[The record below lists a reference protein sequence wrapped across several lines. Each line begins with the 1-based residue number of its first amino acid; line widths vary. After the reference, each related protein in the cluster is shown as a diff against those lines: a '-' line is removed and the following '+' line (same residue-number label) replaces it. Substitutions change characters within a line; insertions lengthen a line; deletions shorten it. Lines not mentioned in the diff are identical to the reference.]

1 MTVSRWTMPNWSVGT
16 PLRGAE
22 AFHDPSCSA
31 AKQMKAAFGFF
42 FGSGMINVS
51 TTHPPM
57 LMRLRGG
64 AMTAT
69 KGGIAGDALTEAL
82 VGFAARG
89 GGRGDDA
96 LCISEHH
103 SVIRPMSSDTDDDG
117 WEASNVAHDRLVVD
131 PPVQVEIATWTHA
144 GQLDYWVKT
153 GSGNGGSG
161 SDGFRVRTASSGG
174 SGLVIYVLW
183 AAQRHNCWG

>member
-1 MTVSRWTMPNWSVGT
+1 MD
-16 PLRGAE
+16 L
-22 AFHDPSCSA
+22 DPS
-31 AKQMKAAFGFF
+31 
-42 FGSGMINVS
+42 
-51 TTHPPM
+51 HY
-57 LMRLRGG
+57 
-64 AMTAT
+64 
-69 KGGIAGDALTEAL
+69 
-82 VGFAARG
+82 
-89 GGRGDDA
+89 
-96 LCISEHH
+96 
-103 SVIRPMSSDTDDDG
+103 SD
-117 WEASNVAHDRLVVD
+117 EDRLVVD